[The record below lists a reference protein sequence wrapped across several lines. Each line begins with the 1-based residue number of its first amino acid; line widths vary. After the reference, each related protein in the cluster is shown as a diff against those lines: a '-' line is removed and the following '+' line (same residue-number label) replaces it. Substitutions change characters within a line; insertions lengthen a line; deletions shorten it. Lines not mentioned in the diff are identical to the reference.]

1 MSGKY
6 TKIKD
11 SKVLIKDS
19 KVFKLLRNKY
29 LLVTL
34 FFIVWIFFFDT
45 NNLIRWYSTV
55 KDVAI
60 QQRQK
65 EYYKTAIRQADEKL
79 KELRSNRDSLEK
91 FAREQYFFHESDEE
105 IFVVKEK

>member
-6 TKIKD
+6 TK
-11 SKVLIKDS
+11 IKDS

-105 IFVVKEK
+105 IFIVKEK